1 MNEILSFEDEA
12 QAYAEIQAI
21 GYHAMAFDFPAEEN
35 DLHWH
40 DFDSVLYVTAGEL
53 TVSVESEDESVTC
66 HRGTKI
72 VATAGVVHR
81 DIQLDRM
88 KMAVLAF
95 LAGALLPKRLCRLY
109 LIWKKPTAQHVKI
122 RPFSTS
128 YRIYKLT
135 M

>member
-12 QAYAEIQAI
+12 QAHAEIEAL

-53 TVSVESEDESVTC
+53 TVSVEGEDESVTC
-66 HRGTKI
+66 QIGTKI

-81 DIQLDRM
+81 EQTPGYSAIIGFSVPLESLTQPIN
-88 KMAVLAF
+88 KP
-95 LAGALLPKRLCRLY
+95 LPV
-109 LIWKKPTAQHVKI
+109 AEGH
-122 RPFSTS
+122 
-128 YRIYKLT
+128 
-135 M
+135 